1 MSCTHRV
8 VSNTL
13 REITSRMVVTL
24 TTSGAV
30 PAAFTVADGLISLTS
45 AGSGVYTATLGRG
58 APTLVSFRVE
68 ILQANFSTA
77 GACHG
82 TLTTDNVAGA
92 TPTVVFTT
100 RKGTDFSA
108 VQPATGDIMRI
119 TVVTKG

>member
-30 PAAFTVADGLISLTS
+30 PSSFTVADGLISLSS
-45 AGSGVYTATLGRG
+45 AGSGVYTVTLGRG
-58 APTLVSFRVE
+58 APTLLDLTVKTK
-68 ILQANFSTA
+68 QASYSA
-77 GACHG
+77 SGACRG
-82 TLTTDNVAGA
+82 RLTTDNVAGA
-92 TPTVVFTT
+92 TPTVTFTT
-100 RKGTDFSA
+100 ETAAGAA
-108 VQPATGDIMRI
+108 VQPASGDILFI

>member
-1 MSCTHRV
+1 
-8 VSNTL
+8 
-13 REITSRMVVTL
+13 MVVTL